1 MSDCGRREPKLSSK
15 LSELELAKSSLDPA
29 MAGQPPRPPQ
39 QPELLSTVESVSLPG
54 SLKLLLKLLKPGAC
68 GSLQLPLLLLAVA
81 ANLLLLLISLKFDN
95 PKLGTCKTSAMAHKF
110 VESRFFSVQDQ
121 YVLRCNVSN

>member
-29 MAGQPPRPPQ
+29 MADQPPRPP

-54 SLKLLLKLLKPGAC
+54 SLKLLLKLLKPGVC
-68 GSLQLPLLLLAVA
+68 GSQLLLLLAVA
-81 ANLLLLLISLKFDN
+81 ASLLLLLISLKFDN
-95 PKLGTCKTSAMAHKF
+95 PKLGTCKS
-110 VESRFFSVQDQ
+110 D
-121 YVLRCNVSN
+121 VS

>member
-54 SLKLLLKLLKPGAC
+54 SLKLLLKLLRPGAC

-95 PKLGTCKTSAMAHKF
+95 PKLGTCKTSAMAHKSCRIKVLF
-110 VESRFFSVQDQ
+110 CSGPVRFA
-121 YVLRCNVSN
+121 L

>member
-1 MSDCGRREPKLSSK
+1 MSDCCRREPKLSSK

-29 MAGQPPRPPQ
+29 MADQPPRPPQ

-68 GSLQLPLLLLAVA
+68 GSQLSLMLLAVA
-81 ANLLLLLISLKFDN
+81 ASLLLLLISLKFDN
-95 PKLGTCKTSAMAHKF
+95 PKLGTCKTLSEGHK
-110 VESRFFSVQDQ
+110 S
-121 YVLRCNVSN
+121 C